1 MTGSEMS
8 AEQQRSKVTNNST
21 SDGMSHD
28 TSVQH
33 PRKDGEP
40 VHVALFVTCLV
51 DIYRPN
57 VGFASIRLLEDA
69 GCKVSVPPAQTC
81 CGQPAFNSGETK
93 NARDIARNTI
103 KALAGFEYVVVPSGS
118 CAGMLKHHYP
128 ELLADEPDAGSAT
141 ELASRVFELTEF
153 LTEVVGASSADITPS
168 SAPPVQAD
176 EISVTY
182 HDGCSGLREMG
193 IREQPRELLSRVDG
207 LTLHE
212 MEDTEVCCGFG
223 GTFCVKYPEISE
235 RLVTDKVALANQTG
249 ARLLLAGDLGC
260 LLNMAGRIKRLNLPI
275 RSYHVAEVLAG
286 MADGPAIGEPATG
299 ESASSAPTG
308 KEDD

>member
-21 SDGMSHD
+21 SNGMSHD

-33 PRKDGEP
+33 PRKDGEQ

-153 LTEVVGASSADITPS
+153 LTEVVGTSSADITPS
-168 SAPPVQAD
+168 SVPPVQTE

-299 ESASSAPTG
+299 ESASSAPNG

>member
-21 SDGMSHD
+21 SDDMSHD

-33 PRKDGEP
+33 PRKDGEQ

-128 ELLADEPDAGSAT
+128 ELLADESDAGSAT

-153 LTEVVGASSADITPS
+153 LTEVVGTSSADITPS
-168 SAPPVQAD
+168 SAPPVQAE

-299 ESASSAPTG
+299 ESASSAPNG

>member
-21 SDGMSHD
+21 SDDMSHD

-33 PRKDGEP
+33 PRKDGEQ

-103 KALAGFEYVVVPSGS
+103 KALAGFEYVVCLLYTSPS
-118 CAGMLKHHYP
+118 P
-128 ELLADEPDAGSAT
+128 RDAT
-141 ELASRVFELTEF
+141 LSRM
-153 LTEVVGASSADITPS
+153 PS
-168 SAPPVQAD
+168 SA
-176 EISVTY
+176 
-182 HDGCSGLREMG
+182 
-193 IREQPRELLSRVDG
+193 
-207 LTLHE
+207 
-212 MEDTEVCCGFG
+212 
-223 GTFCVKYPEISE
+223 
-235 RLVTDKVALANQTG
+235 
-249 ARLLLAGDLGC
+249 
-260 LLNMAGRIKRLNLPI
+260 
-275 RSYHVAEVLAG
+275 
-286 MADGPAIGEPATG
+286 
-299 ESASSAPTG
+299 
-308 KEDD
+308 